1 MNYANLL
8 LQVLDLAI
16 VGALTYERAKA
27 LQDLI
32 KALVDEQRDPTPA
45 EWATLRNEGI
55 DLDARLDAA
64 NSRLNG

>member
-1 MNYANLL
+1 MNYASLL

-27 LQDLI
+27 LQATI
-32 KALVDEQRDPTPA
+32 KAMVDEKRDPTPE
-45 EWATLRNEGI
+45 EWAALRAEGL

-64 NSRLNG
+64 AARHQG